1 MNTWDSHVMGVWF
14 DGLPMAVF
22 HRNPSIYFMVTS
34 AFILNWTISLAAEI
48 REDFAKGSF
57 QKKNTEKRVKMDF
70 WVGGY
75 LTCFTFQS
83 RKRL

>member
-48 REDFAKGSF
+48 REDFANVSSRRGLLFVLSNLWAVI
-57 QKKNTEKRVKMDF
+57 KNP
-70 WVGGY
+70 
-75 LTCFTFQS
+75 
-83 RKRL
+83 